1 MCSGCLPQVTDK
13 GVFKASI
20 DGTPAGNTTMVRKV
34 NHIKLV
40 LEGDKIPSEAALA
53 ACAACSP
60 KWSVL
65 PPTMAS

>member
-1 MCSGCLPQVTDK
+1 
-13 GVFKASI
+13 
-20 DGTPAGNTTMVRKV
+20 MVRKV